1 MINNDNTD
9 SNQENAEKSEE
20 KTPQPDEKSG
30 TVVQGFFKIFDPE
43 SGEVLV
49 QGRD

>member
-9 SNQENAEKSEE
+9 TGEENVKELEE
-20 KTPQPDEKSG
+20 KKPDEQSG

>member
-9 SNQENAEKSEE
+9 SNENNIDESKEKN
-20 KTPQPDEKSG
+20 PDEKSG
-30 TVVQGFFKIFDPE
+30 TVIQGFIKIFDPE

>member
-1 MINNDNTD
+1 MINNNTN
-9 SNQENAEKSEE
+9 SNEKNIDESPEE
-20 KTPQPDEKSG
+20 KPQPDEKAG

>member
-1 MINNDNTD
+1 MINNDNID
-9 SNQENAEKSEE
+9 SDGVNEEPKEK
-20 KTPQPDEKSG
+20 QPDEKSG
-30 TVVQGFFKIFDPE
+30 TVLQGFFKIFDPE

>member
-9 SNQENAEKSEE
+9 SNENNNESTDKN
-20 KTPQPDEKSG
+20 PDEKSG
-30 TVVQGFFKIFDPE
+30 TVIQGFIKIFDPE

>member
-9 SNQENAEKSEE
+9 VDNNETADVK
-20 KTPQPDEKSG
+20 KPDEQSG
-30 TVVQGFFKIFDPE
+30 TVVQGFLKIFDPE

>member
-1 MINNDNTD
+1 MINNDNTELNNEISE
-9 SNQENAEKSEE
+9 SNDVK
-20 KTPQPDEKSG
+20 KPDEQSG
-30 TVVQGFFKIFDPE
+30 TVVQGFLKIFDPE

>member
-1 MINNDNTD
+1 MINNDNVD
-9 SNQENAEKSEE
+9 SDGQNIEDSKD
-20 KTPQPDEKSG
+20 KVPQPDEKSG
-30 TVVQGFFKIFDPE
+30 TVLQGFFKIFDPE